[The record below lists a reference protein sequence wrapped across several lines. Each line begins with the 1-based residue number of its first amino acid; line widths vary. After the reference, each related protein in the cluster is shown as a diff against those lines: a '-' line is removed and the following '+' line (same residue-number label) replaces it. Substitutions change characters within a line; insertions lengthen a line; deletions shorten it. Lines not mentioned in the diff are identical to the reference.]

1 MTEEKKGFEDALTR
15 MKKRAEEIAAKKKA
29 EQEAKEAELR
39 ERANKLAVVT
49 IDITRKRNERN
60 LMLYPFCSTSKRK
73 RLNPIKYQSADGS
86 RYLEVTANH
95 TYGMAKIWD
104 FDILR
109 YALSK
114 AGEITRITEVFPESV
129 EFSGYEVLKAIGRI
143 PEGKNYRWL
152 RDALARLCGTLYKG
166 NIFPTPENER
176 VSHTFTLIS
185 ATWEDETGKL
195 ERISITFDKRL
206 IESIRLNCG
215 LLAINPDVL
224 KEEAGIKKR
233 LLELVQVSKGNK
245 SDWSVGLERLA
256 SLCAHEGELKKF
268 KRQLKNYVLPWDL
281 SFTPILEGG
290 EKATFSDK

>member
-1 MTEEKKGFEDALTR
+1 MTEDKKGFEDALTR

-29 EQEAKEAELR
+29 KQEAKETESR
-39 ERANKLAVVT
+39 ERANKLAVVP

-73 RLNPIKYQSADGS
+73 RLNPIKYQSADSS
-86 RYLEVTANH
+86 RYLEVTANY

-114 AGEITRITEVFPESV
+114 AGEIARITEVFPETV

-166 NIFPTPENER
+166 NIFPAPENER
-176 VSHTFTLIS
+176 VNHTFTLIS

-233 LLELVQVSKGNK
+233 LLELVQVSKSNK
-245 SDWSVGLERLA
+245 SAWSVGLKRLA
-256 SLCAHEGELKKF
+256 SLCAHEGELKEF
-268 KRQLKNYVLPWDL
+268 KRQLKSYVLPWKI

-290 EKATFSDK
+290 EKVIFSDR